1 LLALHPMT
9 LDEKL
14 LATESIKERSWGKIL
29 NHLKREFDT
38 WAMRELCKKGHTDF
52 KMAHMPVLMNID
64 VGGITNNELAKR
76 TKVTKQAMS
85 KVIRELQTMGYI
97 KAKEDKDDKRS
108 MTLILT
114 EKGKKLVLSSRQRMV
129 SFHEE
134 LHELIGE
141 KKFNDVTNQL
151 LHIIKHLESKS

>member
-1 LLALHPMT
+1 MT
-9 LDEKL
+9 LDEEL
-14 LATESIKERSWGKIL
+14 LTTEDIKARSWGKIL
-29 NHLKREFDT
+29 NHLKREFDS
-38 WAMRELCKKGHTDF
+38 WAIREFRKKGHDDI
-52 KMAHMPVLMNID
+52 KMAHVPVLMNID
-64 VGGITNNELAKR
+64 VGGTTNNELAKR

-114 EKGKKLVLSSRQRMV
+114 EKGKKLVLNSRKRMV
-129 SFHEE
+129 GFHEE
-134 LHELIGE
+134 LHDLLGE

-151 LHIIKHLESKS
+151 LQIIKHLESKS